1 MIGQILS
8 IEQIKKSAHVAA
20 SQGGSERA
28 CLYPV
33 DTHAHEVWLQAFRQH
48 ASEISGGVPA

>member
-8 IEQIKKSAHVAA
+8 IEQIKKSAQVAA
-20 SQGGSERA
+20 SQGGSELD

-33 DTHAHEVWLQAFRQH
+33 DTHAHEVWLQAFRQLVS
-48 ASEISGGVPA
+48 AISDGAPA